1 MIEYPTPLS
10 DQFGTTKKANIDSI
24 QKALKQINRKFF
36 FSNKPVHQQVDILN
50 NTLMNLSSNFI
61 PNKLVTFNEKDPPW
75 MSQYLKKQIK
85 QHKKIYAEYL
95 NGKNGSV
102 DYITLQNVMAEVSE
116 LVCKS
121 KDNYHEQLAR

>member
-1 MIEYPTPLS
+1 
-10 DQFGTTKKANIDSI
+10 
-24 QKALKQINRKFF
+24 
-36 FSNKPVHQQVDILN
+36 
-50 NTLMNLSSNFI
+50 MNVFSNFI

-85 QHKKIYAEYL
+85 WHKKIYAKYL